1 MRAAP
6 TTPKN
11 MHPITENNILPPAL
25 KTKRQPSK
33 THQPSEDD
41 RIADSAPCPA
51 IPALNEV
58 LNKLRNH
65 KMSIT
70 SCHAIIKLY
79 MAFSTKKELMNLSA
93 LAAQLGVTTAAIT
106 SVADSMENLGFAK
119 RVAAPE
125 DRRSTMIRLTTRGL
139 RFAES
144 LGSSGEVHQ

>member
-1 MRAAP
+1 MRTTP

-11 MHPITENNILPPAL
+11 MPTITENHILPPAL
-25 KTKRQPSK
+25 KTARQPSK
-33 THQPSEDD
+33 THQSADDD
-41 RIADSAPCPA
+41 RITDSAPSPA
-51 IPALNEV
+51 IPALNETF
-58 LNKLRNH
+58 NKLRNH

-79 MAFSTKKELMNLSA
+79 MAFSAKKELMNLSA

-144 LGSSGEVHQ
+144 LGSPAEVHQ